1 MMQVTNPLQHI
12 LQVYGKQVTAGE
24 EVIIGLTNGVVV
36 LQPGGAGEAP
46 IVIRVDEVDEH
57 LDMTIQDVFG
67 A

>member
-1 MMQVTNPLQHI
+1 MQITNPLQQI
-12 LQVYGKQVTAGE
+12 LQVYGKQVTAGR
-24 EVIIGLTNGVVV
+24 EVMIGLTNGVVV
-36 LQPGGAGEAP
+36 LQSGGVGEAP